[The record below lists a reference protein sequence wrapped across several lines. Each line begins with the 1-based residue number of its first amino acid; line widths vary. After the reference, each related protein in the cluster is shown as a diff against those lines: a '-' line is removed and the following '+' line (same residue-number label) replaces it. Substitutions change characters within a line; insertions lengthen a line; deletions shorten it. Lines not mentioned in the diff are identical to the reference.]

1 MKNINTVINVVLGI
15 AVAVLFYFQFSG
27 AKPAVVAGSKSV
39 VIIKK
44 PKNGTQNNSN

>member
-39 VIIKK
+39 AAGDFRIAYFEID
-44 PKNGTQNNSN
+44 